1 MIVCERSRIYSYS
14 SHFLIIFKGEDM
26 SKEMEEIELGDID
39 IPLKEVPKAEVPQ
52 KPKRVQKKNFDAA
65 EDTLVSCLRN
75 ERIIVRHIP
84 RTTGIWGNNPKH
96 VLAGGMAEGASV
108 TFSVPRLSSGMFVNV
123 LTDAEKAFLE
133 EIMGLEYNALSIY
146 KKVDNFWDDNN
157 EGGISRVRLTKQD
170 NYLNLADPEDY
181 IRYKILLANKDY
193 IAPSIQVLQD
203 MPKATYK
210 FVIISEGDETKLA
223 KSNMSTTMR
232 CYKEFGKIEDDK
244 DTLRVLIEIISGKPL
259 SQTSKLEFLQT
270 KANELIQSDSKMFL
284 KMITD
289 PMLPTKVLIK
299 KSIEAGL
306 ISNRGNYLY
315 LRSDGSP
322 LCEANEEPTLNI
334 AAKYLNNPKH
344 QDIKFTL
351 EAKLK

>member
-1 MIVCERSRIYSYS
+1 
-14 SHFLIIFKGEDM
+14 M

-39 IPLKEVPKAEVPQ
+39 IPLKEVPKVEGSQ
-52 KPKRVQKKNFDAA
+52 KPKKTQRKSLEVT
-65 EDTLVSCLRN
+65 EDTLANCLRN
-75 ERIIVRHIP
+75 EKIIVRYIP
-84 RTTGIWGNNPKH
+84 KVTGMWGNNPKH
-96 VLAGGMAEGASV
+96 VLAGGMAEGATI
-108 TFSVPRLSSGMFVNV
+108 TFSVPRLSSGMFVNI
-123 LTDAEKAFLE
+123 LTDNEKAFLE

-146 KKVDNFWDDNN
+146 KKVDNFWDDSN
-157 EGGISRVRLTKQD
+157 EGGINRVRLTKQD

-193 IAPSIQVLQD
+193 IAPSVQVLQD
-203 MPKATYK
+203 MPKATYR
-210 FVIISEGDETKLA
+210 FVIVSADDETKLA

-232 CYKEFGKIEDDK
+232 CYKEFGKIENDV

-259 SQTSKLEFLQT
+259 SQSTKLEFLQT

-284 KMITD
+284 RVITD

-315 LRSDGSP
+315 LRSDNSP

-344 QDIKFTL
+344 QDLKFTL